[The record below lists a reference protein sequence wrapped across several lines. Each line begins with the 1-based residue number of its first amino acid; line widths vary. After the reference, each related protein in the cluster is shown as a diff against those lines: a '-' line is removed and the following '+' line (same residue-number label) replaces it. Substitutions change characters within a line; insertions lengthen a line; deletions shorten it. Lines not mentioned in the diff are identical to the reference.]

1 MSGRPSPAADF
12 FIFLESFTGT
22 SPDASLVSVFV
33 RSVAVEID
41 GFEFLKN
48 RGRSGKLL
56 RMEIVVIM
64 RFSLGVVVFFGVVER
79 RGDENGELKEEEKDG
94 VQRFSWLGR

>member
-1 MSGRPSPAADF
+1 MSD
-12 FIFLESFTGT
+12 
-22 SPDASLVSVFV
+22 FV

-79 RGDENGELKEEEKDG
+79 GGDENGELLRMEIVVIMRKKTVFRDFNGGEDDDDVAK
-94 VQRFSWLGR
+94 R